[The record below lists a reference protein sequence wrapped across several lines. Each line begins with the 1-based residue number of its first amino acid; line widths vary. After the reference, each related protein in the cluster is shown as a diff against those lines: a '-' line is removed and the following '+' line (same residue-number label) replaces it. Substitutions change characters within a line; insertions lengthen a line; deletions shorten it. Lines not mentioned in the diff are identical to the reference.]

1 MKLYKKPPLKGRS
14 KQQSTDGENRTLTS
28 LQMQVKRVGDL
39 LGQPNSYVTSAIY
52 FDHFRE
58 QIKFRGT
65 NDTLV
70 RFKYYYDSAKNLC
83 LHTSE
88 PDRPSKGGWVKTGK
102 DGIPSFIK
110 KVMNQGNIDLDR
122 INDCRYL
129 LTLFSSFEAMTV
141 TNPKADLKSLMDPVT
156 SEWTTGVKHD
166 FLRFLEQEKFISNL
180 SGSVELKSVEDYVS
194 LKGGPFG
201 PATPAWTQDFY
212 AILNNP
218 EKLSVIIELE
228 QLIGNPERS
237 SLSSIMS
244 LLNLSQPE
252 FTGMLAKQ
260 QSEIPLLVTQGIP
273 DKGPKVRTITKGNY
287 YIQRVLKPIHNYV
300 MSVLKLIPE
309 DGTYMQDT
317 SANRVK
323 QWTKSGVQPYCFD
336 LTAATDRFPMWI
348 QTDVLNKVLPSVSN
362 NWSRLI
368 GCSRSYSQDHK
379 KYFNFEVG
387 QPMGLFSSWPVFTL
401 THHYVLRYAF
411 YLEKVSPK
419 GAYSIIG
426 DDIVILNKN
435 VALTYKSLIEG
446 LGVKISKSKSI
457 TPLNSDPSTIVG
469 EMAKRLFRNGIEMSP
484 LRPNDLISLRNESFS
499 WMHIKDFCLQIMRRW
514 EDLTWK
520 LLYDG
525 DSDSSSS
532 NVSVPILT
540 FLKASGKHRRNGRD
554 LLESPLGGPR
564 IRMFMPIDL
573 NQEGNRT
580 SLIDPRTRI
589 NMIKVIPSF
598 WEDYSNSEIRLAK
611 NVMLDRRL
619 DDLLQKVVDIKET
632 ASCLSDA
639 TSESDVFVNDFK
651 SMEELHNYLW
661 LNLDINPLF
670 RSLDR
675 LKGEIEDILEVE
687 FLFRITD
694 AEEIFLKI
702 NNIGI
707 QLDLIYDWLSG
718 KIKRDISNSISK
730 KRKVSA
736 TNMLTIKSLCVEL
749 KDDFVDL
756 DEFELPFPSDFDGE
770 DRYQMVNKFSVKFD
784 MMNKLIGTS
793 DRV

>member
-1 MKLYKKPPLKGRS
+1 MKRKFKISLKGKS
-14 KQQSTDGENRTLTS
+14 KKHTTSGENRGLTS
-28 LQMQVKRVGDL
+28 LQMQIKRVGDL
-39 LGQPNSYVTSAIY
+39 LGQPNPYVTSAIY
-52 FDHFRE
+52 FEHFCD
-58 QIKFRGT
+58 QCNFRGT

-70 RFKYYYDSAKNLC
+70 RFKYYYDSVKNLC
-83 LHTSE
+83 LRTSK
-88 PDRPSKGGWVKTGK
+88 PDRPSKGGWVKTNK
-102 DGIPSFIK
+102 DGTPSFIR
-110 KVMNQGNIDLDR
+110 KVIDQGNIDFNR
-122 INDCRYL
+122 INDCRYI

-141 TNPKADLKSLMDPVT
+141 SNPKADLKSLMDPVT
-156 SEWTTGVKHD
+156 SEWTTGVKQD
-166 FLRFLEQEKFISNL
+166 FLRFLDKEKFIHGL
-180 SGSVELKSVEDYVS
+180 SESVTLMDVEDYVS

-218 EKLSVIIELE
+218 EKTQIVIELE
-228 QLIGNPERS
+228 ESIGKPERS
-237 SLSSIMS
+237 SLSSMMN
-244 LLNLSQPE
+244 LLNISVTE
-252 FTGMLAKQ
+252 FTGKLAKQ

-300 MSVLKLIPE
+300 MSTLKLIPE
-309 DGTYMQDT
+309 DGTYRQDT
-317 SANRVK
+317 CANRVK
-323 QWTKSGVQPYCFD
+323 QWTKSGVQPYCYD

-348 QTDVLNKVLPSVSN
+348 QTEVLNKVLPNVSN

-368 GCSRSYSQDHK
+368 GRSRSYSQDHK

-411 YLEKVSPK
+411 YLERVSPK

-426 DDIVILNKN
+426 DDIVILNKD

-446 LGVKISKSKSI
+446 LGVQISQSKSI
-457 TPLNSDPSTIVG
+457 TPSNTDPSTYVG
-469 EMAKRLFRNGIEMSP
+469 EMAKRLYRNGIEMSP

-520 LLYDG
+520 LLYVG
-525 DSDSSSS
+525 DSDSSFSEM
-532 NVSVPILT
+532 SVPILT
-540 FLKASGKHRRNGRD
+540 FLKASGKHRNNGKD

-564 IRMFMPIDL
+564 IRLFMPLDL
-573 NQEGNRT
+573 GSTGKCT
-580 SLIDPRTRI
+580 SLIDPRARI
-589 NMIKVIPSF
+589 NVIRVIPSF

-639 TSESDVFVNDFK
+639 TSESDVFVNNFK

-694 AEEIFLKI
+694 AEEIVTKI

-718 KIKRDISNSISK
+718 KIKRDISNSIAK

-756 DEFELPFPSDFDGE
+756 DEFELPFPSDLDGE

-784 MMNKLIGTS
+784 MMNNLIGTS